1 MEIKK
6 LIKSIKNAFDINVSK
21 KEKKKDKIKE
31 LIKELKI
38 KRRDL
43 KNKIKTKR
51 SKQKI
56 QDLQED
62 CEIIT
67 LQIRKSKRI
76 LRNLKND

>member
-21 KEKKKDKIKE
+21 KENKKDKIKE